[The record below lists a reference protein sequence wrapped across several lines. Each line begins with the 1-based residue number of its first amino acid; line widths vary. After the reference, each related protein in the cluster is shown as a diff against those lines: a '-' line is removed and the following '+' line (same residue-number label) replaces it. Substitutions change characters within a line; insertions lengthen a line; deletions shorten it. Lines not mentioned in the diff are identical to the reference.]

1 MYKSKLQ
8 ELCHKNQ
15 WGLPKYNSMRY
26 GPDHNPLFGASVS
39 VNGISFDSFVVSKS
53 NKQAHNHVAMLAFLH
68 FNSPPSGSLSFLL
81 SCTVS
86 SMVEAEHAVA
96 TPMVE
101 ESNQNLDI
109 RSNVSGLKSDSSTII
124 KTNKGER
131 NIEEKLE
138 ILRMQSDDLGI
149 SVGDGEETEVKKQL
163 QKYAR
168 QRNFGL
174 PVYFYECDQ
183 GPEATKFK
191 ATVTVRGQIFESSG
205 SFNTSKDAESDAA
218 KVALMSFLMESFQ
231 EASTPNEEC
240 LEWVSILEFSF
251 YCFSYILEHHI
262 CDESRVYKNL
272 LQEIVQREDLS
283 TPVYKTIRRGEPH
296 KPIIFTSVELD
307 GEIFHGKAAKSK
319 KQAELDAARAAYVAL
334 KEHKSE
340 KTNVNFTSSSLGA
353 HTPKSTW
360 SSGVA
365 YDLVQSLKH
374 QCILVPHQPQ
384 TYREAKEKF
393 DSAETIVSTMEVDNN
408 SSSSY
413 PAITSHMEKL
423 HEPEKVPA
431 VSSPSVTNLMSSDV
445 KSYLLCNKVRVYS
458 QLPNHPFPED
468 ITVLPVR
475 EDKWVAVSLEFPNE
489 K

>member
-53 NKQAHNHVAMLAFLH
+53 NKQAHNHAAMLAFLH

-149 SVGDGEETEVKKQL
+149 SVGDREETEVKKQL

-218 KVALMSFLMESFQ
+218 K
-231 EASTPNEEC
+231 
-240 LEWVSILEFSF
+240 
-251 YCFSYILEHHI
+251 
-262 CDESRVYKNL
+262 DESRVYKNL

-340 KTNVNFTSSSLGA
+340 KNSGSIQNVNFTSSSLGA

-393 DSAETIVSTMEVDNN
+393 GTSVFNSFDSHIHIYLLYLLGDSFMMTLADSAETIVSTMEVDNN

-458 QLPNHPFPED
+458 QLPNHPFPEN

>member
-68 FNSPPSGSLSFLL
+68 FNSPPS
-81 SCTVS
+81 
-86 SMVEAEHAVA
+86 EAEHAVA

-231 EASTPNEEC
+231 E
-240 LEWVSILEFSF
+240 
-251 YCFSYILEHHI
+251 
-262 CDESRVYKNL
+262 DESRVYKNL

-334 KEHKSE
+334 KEHKVSN
-340 KTNVNFTSSSLGA
+340 TNAFWFHINLRLIV
-353 HTPKSTW
+353 
-360 SSGVA
+360 
-365 YDLVQSLKH
+365 
-374 QCILVPHQPQ
+374 
-384 TYREAKEKF
+384 EAKEKF
-393 DSAETIVSTMEVDNN
+393 DSAETIVSTMEVDNL
-408 SSSSY
+408 Y
-413 PAITSHMEKL
+413 PAITFHMEKL
-423 HEPEKVPA
+423 NEAEKVSA
-431 VSSPSVTNLMSSDV
+431 VSSPSVTNSMSSDV

-468 ITVLPVR
+468 ITVLPIR

>member
-53 NKQAHNHVAMLAFLH
+53 NKQAHNHAAMLAFLH

-218 KVALMSFLMESFQ
+218 K
-231 EASTPNEEC
+231 
-240 LEWVSILEFSF
+240 
-251 YCFSYILEHHI
+251 
-262 CDESRVYKNL
+262 DESRVYKNL

-334 KEHKSE
+334 EEHKSE
-340 KTNVNFTSSSLGA
+340 KTVHCGSIQNVNFTSSSLGA

-489 K
+489 KEEITLSMGF